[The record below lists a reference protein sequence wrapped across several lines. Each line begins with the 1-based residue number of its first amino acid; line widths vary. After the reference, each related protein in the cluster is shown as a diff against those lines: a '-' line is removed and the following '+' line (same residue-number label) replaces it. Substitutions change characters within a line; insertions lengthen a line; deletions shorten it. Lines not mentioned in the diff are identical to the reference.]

1 MLSTTPTVQGK
12 FNSMYLCPLLSA
24 NFRPHS
30 DAFAGGFCAG
40 VVSGKSLD
48 DSIDMGQWLASKSIQ
63 ELGPS

>member
-1 MLSTTPTVQGK
+1 MFEPSLS
-12 FNSMYLCPLLSA
+12 LRLLTSTLY
-24 NFRPHS
+24 S

>member
-1 MLSTTPTVQGK
+1 MLSTTPTVLGK
-12 FNSMYLCPLLSA
+12 FVLQAGFEQLTNLR
-24 NFRPHS
+24 FQS

-40 VVSGKSLD
+40 LVQGKPLE